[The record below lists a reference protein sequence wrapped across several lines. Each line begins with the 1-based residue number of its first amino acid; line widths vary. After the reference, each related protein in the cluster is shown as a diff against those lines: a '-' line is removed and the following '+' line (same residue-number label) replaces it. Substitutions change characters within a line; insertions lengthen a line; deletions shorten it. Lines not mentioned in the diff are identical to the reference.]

1 MNFKK
6 FLSIFVATII
16 VFASFFTISVAAAD
30 ISLQF
35 SSKTVEIGNKFVVT
49 VIFSPYNKMKGVN
62 TNIHYD
68 NEILKLDTYE
78 FVNCDGLINTNST
91 AGVIPVVFSS
101 LADKSS
107 FTIKLTFSSLKTG
120 SATISVR
127 DCVYSYQPTPDSQ
140 AEQESFGGDGQSA
153 SMSVVDK
160 QLPNNANLSSLS
172 LSTGALSPNFTA
184 ARTNYTAS
192 VPYETDKITLYAK
205 TSDAKAKVAIS
216 SNPTNLNVGA
226 NTVKVTVTAQDG
238 SQKIYTVV
246 ITRREQGATS
256 EPPVTPPTPE
266 NPYETVISGKSYE
279 IVTTIPETAYL
290 KGFTATTTEYNGKQV
305 PVLRDKDNVYT
316 VYYLRE
322 TGTTEIAPYI
332 YNSELSTFETLKHI
346 IKNDILYIFS
356 DFPDGVTMPK
366 EYYTTYTQIGD
377 YSVKVYMDSNA
388 QMSDF
393 SYVYCF
399 VNGDFALYRY
409 DNKEGSIQ
417 RYPDIHLVDTPV
429 NTAPKTDN
437 FVSRFNTLS
446 TNGKILVLSIIIA
459 AICVVALLIF
469 IIVMA
474 FQKLGNKNNFPAKD
488 DLDFDDFTIVGEN
501 DISSNSKQ

>member
-1 MNFKK
+1 MKK
-6 FLSIFVATII
+6 VISILVTILLI
-16 VFASFFTISVAAAD
+16 ASFFTFNASAAGTVIA
-30 ISLQF
+30 F
-35 SSKTVEIGNKFVVT
+35 SSNTITIGDKVVVT
-49 VIFSPYNKMKGVN
+49 VTVN
-62 TNIHYD
+62 PGEAMYAVGYKLVYD
-68 NEILKLDTYE
+68 AEKLSYT
-78 FVNCDGLINTNST
+78 GAS
-91 AGVIPVVFSS
+91 GVIQEVESPSGETKFTRQYTFQSIAVGSAAIKVQECGYAGID
-101 LADKSS
+101 LKDKTFQDASAIL
-107 FTIKLTFSSLKTG
+107 TIKDV
-120 SATISVR
+120 A
-127 DCVYSYQPTPDSQ
+127 
-140 AEQESFGGDGQSA
+140 
-153 SMSVVDK
+153 
-160 QLPNNANLSSLS
+160 LPNNANLSSLS

-246 ITRREQGATS
+246 VTRREQGATQ

-279 IVTTIPETAYL
+279 IVTTIPEAAYL

-474 FQKLGNKNNFPAKD
+474 FQKLGNKNNFAAKD

-501 DISSNSKQ
+501 DISSNSKK